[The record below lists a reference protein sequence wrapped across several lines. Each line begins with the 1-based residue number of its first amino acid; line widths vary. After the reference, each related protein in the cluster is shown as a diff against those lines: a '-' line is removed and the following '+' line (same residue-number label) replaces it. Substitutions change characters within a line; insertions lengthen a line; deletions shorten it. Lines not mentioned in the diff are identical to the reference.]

1 MPNNPPLDEPTNPDD
16 VRRYFN
22 LAALYSA
29 IRSHIQP
36 QIDQAF
42 DNVSRSIGM
51 VVAGTMPVAVTIDG
65 GGSVASVA
73 VGGEQFK
80 DTLFDRELTQAFAP
94 MIGQTVAGVGPGT
107 YDVHAIWQKALTMRV
122 QSEAVRLGAAA
133 ASAQPPA
140 IQVSEDPVLIA
151 AIKQTFP
158 ELFVVA
164 GGFDGNIFPRW
175 IVQEKVAF
183 SQEAI
188 TRQALA
194 S

>member
-1 MPNNPPLDEPTNPDD
+1 MPNNPPLDESTSPED
-16 VRRYFN
+16 VRRFSN

-36 QIDQAF
+36 QIDKAF

-51 VVAGTMPVAVTIDG
+51 VVAGTMPVAVTIDDK
-65 GGSVASVA
+65 GSVASVA

-107 YDVHAIWQKALTMRV
+107 YDVHAIWHKAVAMAV
-122 QSEAVRLGAAA
+122 QSESLRRGATA
-133 ASAQPPA
+133 ASEQPPVT
-140 IQVSEDPVLIA
+140 QVSKDPVLIA
-151 AIKQTFP
+151 AIKQAYP

-164 GGFDGNIFPRW
+164 GGFGGFIFPPW
-175 IVQEKVAF
+175 HVEEVVAF